1 MSDAVT
7 PQTAPQA
14 ESPDTEGQDETLV
27 ETLQLERIEENL
39 FRGRSPDTRPGRIF
53 GGQVIAQSLLAA
65 YETVETRHCHSL
77 HCYFIRPGD
86 PTVPIVFEVDRSRDG
101 GSFTTR
107 RVVAIQRGK
116 QIFNLAASFKDPEEG
131 FSHQSDMPAG
141 PHWSELKDEA
151 ELMAEFMKNAPEE
164 AKRWMRGPRPIEM
177 RSADARTYF
186 MGGPKPPEAQ
196 NWFRCRTPI
205 GDDAHMHQVILAYA
219 SDMNL
224 LSTAMRPHGV
234 HWQTPG
240 FQSASLDHAMW
251 FHKPTD
257 FNQWHLYVHDSPSAS
272 DGRGLIRGQIYAED
286 GTLVASV
293 AQEGLIRMKA
303 AKD

>member
-1 MSDAVT
+1 MSE
-7 PQTAPQA
+7 TAKPPA
-14 ESPDTEGQDETLV
+14 EVPETEGQDDTLV

-39 FRGRSPDTRPGRIF
+39 FRGTTPDNSPGRIF
-53 GGQVIAQSLLAA
+53 GGQVIGQSLLAA
-65 YETVETRHCHSL
+65 YETVEARVCHSL

-86 PTVPIVFEVDRSRDG
+86 PTVPIVFDVDRSRDG

-107 RVVAIQRGK
+107 RVVAIQHGL
-116 QIFNLAASFKDPEEG
+116 QIFNLAASFKAPEEG
-131 FSHQSDMPAG
+131 FFHQAEMPAG
-141 PHWSELKDEA
+141 PHWSKLPDQMDVMRE
-151 ELMAEFMKNAPEE
+151 MMKNAPPE
-164 AKRWMRGPRPIEM
+164 AKKWLSRMPPIEM
-177 RSADARTYF
+177 RSQDARTYWLD
-186 MGGPKPPEAQ
+186 GKPKEPVSQ

-224 LSTAMRPHGV
+224 LSTAMRPYAV

-251 FHKPTD
+251 FHRPTD

-272 DGRGLIRGQIYAED
+272 DGRGLIRGQIFAED

-293 AQEGLIRMKA
+293 AQEGLMRMKA
-303 AKD
+303 GK

>member
-1 MSDAVT
+1 MSETDA
-7 PQTAPQA
+7 P
-14 ESPDTEGQDETLV
+14 EIEGQDETLV

-39 FRGRSPDTRPGRIF
+39 FRGTSPDNRPGRIF

-65 YETVETRHCHSL
+65 YETVEGRVCHSL

-86 PTVPIVFEVDRSRDG
+86 PTTPIVFEVDRARDG

-116 QIFNLAASFKDPEEG
+116 QIFNLAASFMAPEDG
-131 FSHQSDMPAG
+131 FEHQAEMPPG
-141 PHWSELKDEA
+141 PHWRELPDEGQML
-151 ELMAEFMKNAPEE
+151 EQLMKEAPEQ
-164 AKRWMRGPRPIEM
+164 AKRWLSHDRPIEM
-177 RSADARTYF
+177 RSKDARSYWTK
-186 MGGPKPPEAQ
+186 GPQPPQAQ
-196 NWFRCRTPI
+196 NWFRCKTPI
-205 GDDAHMHQVILAYA
+205 GDDPRMHQVILAYA

-224 LSTAMRPHGV
+224 LSTGMRPHGV
-234 HWQTPG
+234 HWQTRG

-257 FNQWHLYVHDSPSAS
+257 FNRWHLYAHDSPSAS
-272 DGRGLIRGQIYAED
+272 GGRGFIRGSVYAED

-293 AQEGLIRMKA
+293 AQEGLMRMRE
-303 AKD
+303 

>member
-1 MSDAVT
+1 MTDAI
-7 PQTAPQA
+7 Q
-14 ESPDTEGQDETLV
+14 TLV
-27 ETLQLERIEENL
+27 ESLQLERLEQNL
-39 FRGRSPDTRPGRIF
+39 FRGMTPAGMAPRIF
-53 GGQVIAQSLLAA
+53 GGQVISQSLLAA
-65 YETVETRHCHSL
+65 YETVEDRICHSL

-86 PTVPIVFEVDRSRDG
+86 PRIPIVFEVDRSRDG

-107 RVVAIQRGK
+107 RVVAVQHGE
-116 QIFNLAASFKDPEEG
+116 QIFNLAASFMVPQEG
-131 FSHQSDMPAG
+131 FEHQSERPAG
-141 PHWSELKDEA
+141 PHWSELPDEA
-151 ELMAEFMKNAPEE
+151 EMMREFLKTAPEE
-164 AKRWMRGPRPIEM
+164 MKKWAGRERPIEM
-177 RSADARTYF
+177 RSQDARSYWQS
-186 MGGPKPPEAQ
+186 GPKPAVSR

-224 LSTAMRPHGV
+224 LSTGMRPHGV

-257 FNQWHLYVHDSPSAS
+257 FNQWHLYAHESPSAS
-272 DGRGLIRGQIYAED
+272 GGRGFIRGSIYAED

-293 AQEGLIRMKA
+293 AQEGLMRMRTGA
-303 AKD
+303 APAPWRVAA

>member
-1 MSDAVT
+1 MKTET
-7 PQTAPQA
+7 PPKDLA
-14 ESPDTEGQDETLV
+14 ENLA
-27 ETLQLERIEENL
+27 ETLQLERIEVNL
-39 FRGRSPDTRPGRIF
+39 FRGVTSDNSPGRIF
-53 GGQVIAQSLLAA
+53 GGQVIGQSLLAA
-65 YETVETRHCHSL
+65 YETVEDRICHSL

-107 RVVAIQRGK
+107 RVIAIQHGQ
-116 QIFNLAASFKDPEEG
+116 QIFNLAASFMAPQEG
-131 FSHQSDMPAG
+131 FDHQAPMPAG
-141 PHWSELKDEA
+141 PSWKDLPDEA
-151 ELMAEFMKNAPEE
+151 QMQAEALKQMKDAPEE
-164 AKRWMRGPRPIEM
+164 AKRWMSRPRPIEM

-186 MGGPKPPEAQ
+186 RDGGPKEPESQ
-196 NWFRCRTPI
+196 SWIRCRDPI
-205 GDDAHMHQVILAYA
+205 GDDQHMHQVILAYA

-251 FHKPTD
+251 FHKPVN
-257 FNQWHLYVHDSPSAS
+257 FNNWHLYAQDSPSAS
-272 DGRGLIRGQIYAED
+272 GGRGFIRGSIYAED

-293 AQEGLIRMKA
+293 AQEGLIRMRKPT
-303 AKD
+303 

>member
-1 MSDAVT
+1 MSDADAS
-7 PQTAPQA
+7 PAAEPATAPL
-14 ESPDTEGQDETLV
+14 T

-39 FRGRSPDTRPGRIF
+39 FRGVTPDAAPGRIF

-65 YETVETRHCHSL
+65 YETVEARICHSL

-107 RVVAIQRGK
+107 RVVAIQHGK
-116 QIFNLAASFKDPEEG
+116 QIFNLAASFKDAEDG
-131 FSHQSDMPAG
+131 FKHQAEMPKG
-141 PHWSELKDEA
+141 PHWSELKNEF
-151 ELMAEFMKNAPEE
+151 ELAQEFLKDAPEE
-164 AKRWMRGPRPIEM
+164 AKRWMSRERPIEM
-177 RSADARTYF
+177 RSADARSYF
-186 MGGPKPPEAQ
+186 LDGPKAPVSQ
-196 NWFRCRTPI
+196 SWIRCRTPI

-234 HWQTPG
+234 HWQTKG
-240 FQSASLDHAMW
+240 FQSASLDHAMC
-251 FHKPTD
+251 FHSPTD
-257 FNQWHLYVHDSPSAS
+257 FNQWHLYAQDSPSAS
-272 DGRGLIRGQIYAED
+272 DGRGFIRGSIYAED

-293 AQEGLIRMKA
+293 AQEGLIRMRA
-303 AKD
+303 SAPPSLA